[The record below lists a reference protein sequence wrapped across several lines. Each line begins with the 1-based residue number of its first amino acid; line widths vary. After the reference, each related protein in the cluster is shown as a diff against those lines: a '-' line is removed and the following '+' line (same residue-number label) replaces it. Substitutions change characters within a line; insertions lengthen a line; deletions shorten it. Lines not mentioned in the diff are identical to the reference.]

1 MVLESTLELDTLNVL
16 LVLNLLLDVLV
27 ALKKLVVVSLSQLEA
42 LVEIGL
48 ELLFERVHLVLLL
61 LNEFSLLSDDLLMSL
76 LHVLLALVSLKLL
89 ASNLN
94 LMSLLI
100 PMVTNKMC

>member
-27 ALKKLVVVSLSQLEA
+27 ALKKLVVLSLSQLEA